1 MNKAMEKKLREK
13 RVPANMYGAAKVDL
27 LHKELTQNRGSG
39 CTNHKA
45 DCSFVAEACS
55 KASACSVCL
64 FNIGNGE
71 GRKLFEYWRKNKYRG
86 VVVL

>member
-1 MNKAMEKKLREK
+1 MNKSMEKKLREK

-45 DCSFVAEACS
+45 DCRQELKCS
-55 KASACSVCL
+55 ICL
-64 FNIGNGE
+64 FNVGNGE
-71 GRKLFEYWRKNKYRG
+71 GKKLFEYWLKNKYMG
-86 VVVL
+86 VKS